1 MDEIAFRLM
10 GEDIR
15 DRQRRAAR
23 RALERIGRQRLT
35 EDRTYLGDHI
45 EDVQTLSPSG
55 YDAQEMVVSIRENLL
70 VPTTRADDEVYLAVV
85 W

>member
-1 MDEIAFRLM
+1 MDEIASRLM

-15 DRQRRAAR
+15 DGQRQSAR
-23 RALERIGRQRLT
+23 RTLERMGRARLT
-35 EDRTYLGDHI
+35 VDRTYLGDHI

-55 YDAQEMVVSIRENLL
+55 CDAHEKVVAIRENLL